1 MRTTRTLA
9 VAALLLAT
17 PLAWA
22 SVSTEAAAKLGTSL
36 TAVGAE
42 KAANADGS
50 IPEYKGGLTTA
61 PAGYKKGDGLLKDPF
76 ADEKPLNS
84 VTGANAAQYTGE
96 LTAGAQALLK
106 RFADFQIGRAHV

>member
-42 KAANADGS
+42 KADNADGS

-76 ADEKPLNS
+76 ADEKPLYS
-84 VTGANAAQYTGE
+84 VTGE
-96 LTAGAQALLK
+96 
-106 RFADFQIGRAHV
+106 IGRASCRERVCQYV